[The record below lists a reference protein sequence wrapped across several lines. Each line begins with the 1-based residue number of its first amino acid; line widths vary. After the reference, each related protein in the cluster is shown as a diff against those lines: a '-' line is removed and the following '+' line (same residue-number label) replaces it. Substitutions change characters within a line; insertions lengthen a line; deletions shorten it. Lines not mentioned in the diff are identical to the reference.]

1 MSHFSSKK
9 TTFVIIIL
17 STCVF
22 LGLLYKEYSNLNNY
36 MNYISENGRS
46 ALFHE
51 EYINQNLAFRLSRA
65 FSADANIKKHDT
77 RACHKL
83 EHLNGVNGFNLASH
97 DFQALPGT
105 LQTTNASCEQWVKD
119 IAYLPLINSLPARK
133 TSKYT
138 FSNYSGYAFDNIRYY
153 IDVANSYIY
162 INKLVDSSQYTFNN
176 WLVIH
181 HNSID
186 IKKSAQTISIDD
198 SSLKDLAMGENIISH
213 VYRDGYT
220 HHNIISMLTPVFKDS
235 TFKGIIITDI
245 NISDLAT
252 SFYTA
257 DRPVIWKFLSMHI
270 EDNATG
276 KKINFHNP
284 TWRVRTL
291 IHHKEA
297 ITQYYSLHIS
307 LDIVYFII
315 SNAWLIFSYLLTT
328 YLLCAYANYHLT
340 RNARLSRENITD
352 VMTGL
357 YNRKLL
363 SPSLQAKID
372 ELLEKGIAVSVIA
385 LDCDGLKRIND
396 TLGHP
401 AGDRMIQALGKAIDQ
416 SIRKSDYGIRLGGD
430 EFNIILIDNT
440 LDAAQQVVKRIEN
453 NLAAMDTDFPVNF
466 SWGGYQMQPGESL
479 DSAFAKAD
487 GALYLHKKGKRS
499 R

>member
-1 MSHFSSKK
+1 
-9 TTFVIIIL
+9 
-17 STCVF
+17 
-22 LGLLYKEYSNLNNY
+22 
-36 MNYISENGRS
+36 
-46 ALFHE
+46 
-51 EYINQNLAFRLSRA
+51 
-65 FSADANIKKHDT
+65 
-77 RACHKL
+77 
-83 EHLNGVNGFNLASH
+83 
-97 DFQALPGT
+97 
-105 LQTTNASCEQWVKD
+105 
-119 IAYLPLINSLPARK
+119 
-133 TSKYT
+133 
-138 FSNYSGYAFDNIRYY
+138 
-153 IDVANSYIY
+153 
-162 INKLVDSSQYTFNN
+162 
-176 WLVIH
+176 
-181 HNSID
+181 
-186 IKKSAQTISIDD
+186 
-198 SSLKDLAMGENIISH
+198 
-213 VYRDGYT
+213 
-220 HHNIISMLTPVFKDS
+220 MLTPVFKDS

-284 TWRVRTL
+284 AWRVRTL

-315 SNAWLIFSYLLTT
+315 SNTWLIFSYLLTT

-372 ELLEKGIAVSVIA
+372 ELLAKGIAVSVIA

-396 TLGHP
+396 TLGHQ

-440 LDAAQQVVKRIEN
+440 LAAAQQVVKRIEN
-453 NLAAMDTDFPVNF
+453 NLSAMDTGFPVKF

>member
-1 MSHFSSKK
+1 MFCIGYSLIIFTLSGKGYFRLVPYPEKMHAIIQRRPRSSGYKCVTFQQQK

-77 RACHKL
+77 RACQKL

-162 INKLVDSSQYTFNN
+162 INKLVDSTQYTFNN

-276 KKINFHNP
+276 KKSISTTLP
-284 TWRVRTL
+284 GECVRL
-291 IHHKEA
+291 
-297 ITQYYSLHIS
+297 
-307 LDIVYFII
+307 FII
-315 SNAWLIFSYLLTT
+315 
-328 YLLCAYANYHLT
+328 
-340 RNARLSRENITD
+340 
-352 VMTGL
+352 
-357 YNRKLL
+357 K
-363 SPSLQAKID
+363 
-372 ELLEKGIAVSVIA
+372 
-385 LDCDGLKRIND
+385 
-396 TLGHP
+396 
-401 AGDRMIQALGKAIDQ
+401 
-416 SIRKSDYGIRLGGD
+416 
-430 EFNIILIDNT
+430 
-440 LDAAQQVVKRIEN
+440 
-453 NLAAMDTDFPVNF
+453 
-466 SWGGYQMQPGESL
+466 
-479 DSAFAKAD
+479 
-487 GALYLHKKGKRS
+487 KRS
-499 R
+499 RNITRCISAWTSSTLSSRMPGLSSVIS